1 MAAAELLEE
10 IEVCRHN
17 MVMLAMETSF
27 SDKKVVEIST
37 RLDQLLNQF
46 EELK

>member
-1 MAAAELLEE
+1 MAVAELLEE
-10 IEVCRHN
+10 IEDCRNN

-27 SDKKVVEIST
+27 SNQKVVEIST